1 MQTYPA
7 YGASGRDTGPQYRI
21 HEIDGFL
28 ETLEDVASS
37 EVLITKGPF
46 SVFST
51 SSNHREQLAGSN
63 SDSTGCE
70 VSPSGLAND
79 NIPNAETS
87 PVQAAFDDTQAASTL
102 ESLSTP
108 INTDPQQQDADG
120 AVDVVPEPTDAHEF
134 PPAIL
139 QEVLGASLETSNHNT
154 WSNSTDNSIVLSHMG
169 TPLRYAIT
177 TSISG
182 DAVIDRL
189 MHHYAEHVAVML
201 QPIQHPQNP
210 YRQLYVPA
218 ALEAASGLTSPA
230 QRQLHIPKA
239 AVKSVIFHSLV
250 ASSAFHLWNCL
261 PSQIKYH
268 KIGAR
273 HRQQALLLLRSA
285 ISLEMP
291 TAEYKTLMV
300 AMLSLVTIDF
310 MSGCEADFAV
320 HLQGTTQL
328 RKRRRKWRMI
338 SRATQ
343 QLNEISDFL
352 CLLARTMT
360 FSSSPGPWSTNPAE
374 DVDQFAASQ
383 RSSNCC
389 YGYMYGITPLIAAEL
404 KETCRL
410 AEYLTWYE
418 RSREP
423 IPDSLLEAC
432 EALGDRL
439 CSWNLKRDGAHE
451 AISQDQDGL
460 EIFRHHA
467 NAWHLATVI
476 YYHRRIQKCRSE
488 DQDEIVARIAEHM
501 HAVEDI
507 KDRSTS
513 SCATQRMAPI
523 MWPAFVASCDAI
535 ERRPWALWWQRAQCY
550 HIANYERQ
558 WEVVQTMWQ
567 KKDEMDQT
575 ALGVFDWIET
585 FKGMGITLF
594 PI

>member
-1 MQTYPA
+1 
-7 YGASGRDTGPQYRI
+7 
-21 HEIDGFL
+21 E
-28 ETLEDVASS
+28 EDV
-37 EVLITKGPF
+37 I
-46 SVFST
+46 
-51 SSNHREQLAGSN
+51 
-63 SDSTGCE
+63 D
-70 VSPSGLAND
+70 
-79 NIPNAETS
+79 I
-87 PVQAAFDDTQAASTL
+87 
-102 ESLSTP
+102 
-108 INTDPQQQDADG
+108 
-120 AVDVVPEPTDAHEF
+120 VPEPIAAHESL
-134 PPAIL
+134 PAIF
-139 QEVLGASLETSNHNT
+139 QEVLGASLETSNHNDWT
-154 WSNSTDNSIVLSHMG
+154 NSTDNGTVSYHMG
-169 TPLRYAIT
+169 SPLRYTIS

-218 ALEAASGLTSPA
+218 ALEAASSLTSPA
-230 QRQLHIPKA
+230 QLRLQVPKA
-239 AVKSVIFHSLV
+239 TVKSVIFHSLL

-261 PSQIKYH
+261 PSQVRYH
-268 KIGAR
+268 QIGAR
-273 HRQQALLLLRSA
+273 HRQQALLLLQSA
-285 ISLEMP
+285 ISIEMP

-320 HLQGTTQL
+320 HLQGTKQL
-328 RKRRRKWRMI
+328 TKRRRKWRMI

-360 FSSSPGPWSTNPAE
+360 FSSSPRPWSIGLAE
-374 DVDQFAASQ
+374 DGDEPAASQ
-383 RSSNCC
+383 HPSSCC
-389 YGYMYGITPLIAAEL
+389 YGYMYGITPQIAAEL
-404 KETCRL
+404 QETCRL
-410 AEYLTWYE
+410 AEYLIWYE
-418 RSREP
+418 RSHEP

-439 CSWNLKRDGAHE
+439 CSWTLERDGAHE
-451 AISQDQDGL
+451 AICQDEDGL

-467 NAWHLATVI
+467 NAWHLATII

-523 MWPAFVASCDAI
+523 MWPAFVASCDATA
-535 ERRPWALWWQRAQCY
+535 RRPWALWWQRARCY

-575 ALGVFDWIET
+575 SLGEFDWIEA
-585 FKGMGITLF
+585 FRGMGITLF